1 MTRIP
6 RRREVILLYSLVM
19 ENPQQGTA
27 EFLSKDQHTCEIRHV
42 LDRVCNVLK
51 GWSLKFVPRVETDSH
66 GQRFKLF
73 LVHSTSKM

>member
-6 RRREVILLYSLVM
+6 RRREVILLYSLAM
-19 ENPQQGTA
+19 ENPQGTA
-27 EFLSKDQHTCEIRHV
+27 EFLSEDQHTCEIRHV

-51 GWSLKFVPRVETDSH
+51 GWSFKFVPRVETHSH